1 MKPLAILSAF
11 FTFTAR
17 ALAAGRTTPPAGA
30 LVVGSGHYAT
40 IQAAVNALKSTS
52 QEQIIFIN
60 PGTYNEQVTI
70 NKLTGPLTIYG
81 YTQNTASYSS
91 NVVTITSA
99 HSLANEPNDDSTGTL
114 RVETTNFKLYN
125 VNVVNSY
132 GSGSQ
137 ALALSANAGVRYSL
151 YANIKVASN
160 LNKQNQGYYACSFRG
175 FQDTVLAETGAQLY
189 SACYIEGATDFIFG
203 QSANAWF
210 EKCTIGVLP
219 ASIGYVT
226 ASGRSSDT
234 SSYYV
239 FNKATIAAAP
249 GKTVTS
255 GAYYLG
261 RPWGDYARVAF
272 QSSSLSSVINGAGW
286 HIWNTGDERTDH
298 VSFGEYGNSGA
309 GASGT
314 RASFATKLSS
324 PLAIGSI
331 LGSSYA
337 SQHYV
342 DTSYL

>member
-1 MKPLAILSAF
+1 MRPLTILSAF
-11 FTFTAR
+11 FSFTAK
-17 ALAAGRTTPPAGA
+17 ALAASRTTPPAGA

-52 QEQIIFIN
+52 AEQIIFIN

-91 NVVTITSA
+91 NVVTITAA
-99 HSLANEPNDDSTGTL
+99 HSLANEASDDATGTL

-137 ALALSANAGVRYSL
+137 ALALSANNG
-151 YANIKVASN
+151 
-160 LNKQNQGYYACSFRG
+160 NQGYYACSFKG
-175 FQDTVLAETGAQLY
+175 FQDTVLAETGAQLF

-203 QSANAWF
+203 QSATAWF
-210 EKCTIGVLP
+210 EKCSIGVLP

-226 ASGRSSDT
+226 ASGRSSST

-239 FNKATIAAAP
+239 FNQATIAAAP

-272 QSSSLSSVINGAGW
+272 QSSSLSSVINSAGW
-286 HIWNTGDERTDH
+286 HIWNTGDAQTDH
-298 VSFGEYGNSGA
+298 VSFGEYGNTGA

-314 RASFATKLSS
+314 RASFASKLSS

-337 SQHYV
+337 SQYYV

>member
-11 FTFTAR
+11 LSLTAKT
-17 ALAAGRTTPPAGA
+17 LAASRTTPPAGA
-30 LVVGSGHYAT
+30 LVVGSGNYAT

-52 QEQIIFIN
+52 QAQIIFIN

-70 NKLTGPLTIYG
+70 NKLSGPLTIYG

-91 NVVTITSA
+91 NVVTITSS
-99 HSLANEPNDDSTGTL
+99 HSLADESSDDATGTL
-114 RVETTNFKLYN
+114 RVETSNFKLYN

-137 ALALSANAGVRYSL
+137 ALALSANAG
-151 YANIKVASN
+151 
-160 LNKQNQGYYACSFRG
+160 NQGYYACSFRG

-203 QSANAWF
+203 QSATAWF

-226 ASGRSSDT
+226 ASGRSSAT

-249 GKTVTS
+249 GKSVTN

-261 RPWGDYARVAF
+261 RPWEDYARVAF

-286 HIWNTGDERTDH
+286 HIWNTGDERTDN

-337 SQHYV
+337 SQYYV